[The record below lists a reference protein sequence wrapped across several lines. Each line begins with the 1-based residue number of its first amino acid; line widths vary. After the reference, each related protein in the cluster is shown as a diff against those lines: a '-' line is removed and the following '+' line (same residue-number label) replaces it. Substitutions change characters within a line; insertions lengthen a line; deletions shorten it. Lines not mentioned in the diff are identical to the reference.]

1 MNIATPNGTGNF
13 QLAMFDNGDDRLKPG
28 GGGDLMQ
35 CEGLLPPPTGCY
47 SAAAIFDVDET
58 TNTAT
63 RQWSYQT
70 PYSYWGGDTRVLPN
84 NNIFVTEATPA
95 DLKNL
100 GMRSLELTPG
110 SNSQVVW
117 QLQIDNQNSY
127 RTIHLPSLYPDVQ
140 W

>member
-1 MNIATPNGTGNF
+1 M
-13 QLAMFDNGDDRLKPG
+13 
-28 GGGDLMQ
+28 
-35 CEGLLPPPTGCY
+35 
-47 SAAAIFDVDET
+47 
-58 TNTAT
+58 
-63 RQWSYQT
+63 
-70 PYSYWGGDTRVLPN
+70 
-84 NNIFVTEATPA
+84 
-95 DLKNL
+95 